1 VLVGGNRASATYVA
15 SKKNMSAQSG
25 IRSFDHRLPATIS
38 EAELLALI
46 VA

>member
-1 VLVGGNRASATYVA
+1 VGDNPASATYVA
-15 SKKNMSAQSG
+15 SKKNISAQSG
-25 IRSFDHRLPATIS
+25 RSIIGCPPPFS